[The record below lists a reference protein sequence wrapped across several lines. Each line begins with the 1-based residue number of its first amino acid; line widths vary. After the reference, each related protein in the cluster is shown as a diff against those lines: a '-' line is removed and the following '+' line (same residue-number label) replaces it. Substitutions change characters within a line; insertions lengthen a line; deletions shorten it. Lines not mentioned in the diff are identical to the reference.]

1 MVFSLFLSLTNARI
15 NPPGRTTAT
24 ISSVCPKCGIAKS
37 GKRSCCGRGG
47 SWFKTCGGA
56 DNTRFRHTWYEGMH
70 ACKARRQSRTAV
82 GQQEN
87 TVKQKRIGSSH
98 GAATVNSKGVVITA
112 DNVST
117 STSTINIETR
127 TTTIPSASTSVT
139 FQGYEGLLNI
149 ALRINLLAIIV
160 FQY

>member
-1 MVFSLFLSLTNARI
+1 M
-15 NPPGRTTAT
+15 TTT
-24 ISSVCPKCGIAKS
+24 SSRVCRKCGTIGKS
-37 GKRSCCGRGG
+37 GKMSCCALGG
-47 SWFKTCGGA
+47 SWFKNCGGA
-56 DNTRFRHTWYEGMH
+56 GNARLQHTWYEGIH
-70 ACKARRQSRTAV
+70 ACKARIQSRTAV

-139 FQGYEGLLNI
+139 FQGYQSLLNI
-149 ALRINLLAIIV
+149 ELRINLLAIIV

>member
-1 MVFSLFLSLTNARI
+1 MSSAIHVKTLADA
-15 NPPGRTTAT
+15 TTT
-24 ISSVCPKCGIAKS
+24 IAVSVCPGCGSIKKS
-37 GKRSCCGRGG
+37 GKLSCCGRGG
-47 SWFKTCGGA
+47 SWFNNCGGA
-56 DNTRFRHTWYEGMH
+56 DNTGFRHTWYEGIH
-70 ACKARRQSRTAV
+70 ACKARRESRTAL

-87 TVKQKRIGSSH
+87 TVKQK
-98 GAATVNSKGVVITA
+98 GADTVNSNGVVITA

-139 FQGYEGLLNI
+139 FQGCESLLNI
-149 ALRINLLAIIV
+149 ALHINLLSTIT